1 MDPIIIIIN
10 GQQVQLGSPLPTSIH
25 SFSVQRTSPF
35 PIEID
40 QQSAL
45 VIRQWLNNIRDILDT
60 EYVTYNNTLIKV
72 TDLNKV

>member
-10 GQQVQLGSPLPTSIH
+10 GQHVQLGSPLPKSIH

-40 QQSAL
+40 KQSAL
-45 VIRQWLNNIRDILDT
+45 VIRQWLNNIIDILDT